1 MTSNRTREL
10 HDALKRRCLYHWIE
24 FPDAAR
30 ERAII
35 DAKVPGLADDAAAS
49 LVSAVS
55 EVRTLGLIKPP
66 GIAETIEWAQAAKLL
81 SEEGARWPVAL
92 RRSLGLLVKE
102 AEDTEKVLAHAEA
115 VGI

>member
-35 DAKVPGLADDAAAS
+35 DAKVPGLADDAAGVAGRGG
-49 LVSAVS
+49 
-55 EVRTLGLIKPP
+55 ER
-66 GIAETIEWAQAAKLL
+66 
-81 SEEGARWPVAL
+81 GAWRC
-92 RRSLGLLVKE
+92 R
-102 AEDTEKVLAHAEA
+102 
-115 VGI
+115 